1 MKILQV
7 VDSLNIGGAEKM
19 CVQLANLMYRNGHEV
34 TVLYFIE
41 FEQNLSRLLQE
52 GVKIK
57 HIPRQLR
64 NPMFYKRVANF
75 CQSYDII
82 HIHLRSSAK
91 VMFIAS
97 LFLTK
102 KKSMIFHDHTG
113 SAKLFYETSRGII
126 LKKAIQK
133 FKYVAVYEDLRIRT
147 VEKYKLS
154 IEDTSVISNFV
165 ERRSHLKIKR
175 YDFDI
180 NNLSILVIGNIKPQ
194 KNQLFLIELAKIFID
209 KGIQCFRFHL
219 VGKVQDIAYHQQY
232 LMELKKNN
240 LQDHFK
246 EYANYNDFSEIDLS
260 VNFALMPSLD
270 ESGPLVNIEYILMQL
285 PFLSHGVGNI
295 SLTLAK
301 VLPDIILD
309 HLDAKIWADKIL
321 SNKGLSDAIA
331 QYDQVY
337 NYYFSEEI
345 AYSKWLACYSFFND

>member
-7 VDSLNIGGAEKM
+7 IDSLGIGGAEKM

-34 TVLYFIE
+34 TVLYFME
-41 FEQNLSRLLQE
+41 FEQNLSSLLLE

-64 NPMFYKRVANF
+64 NPLFYKRVASF

-126 LKKAIQK
+126 MRRAIQK
-133 FKYVAVYEDLRIRT
+133 FKYVAVDEDLRMRT
-147 VEKYKLS
+147 VEKYKLLL
-154 IEDTSVISNFV
+154 EDTTVISNFV
-165 ERRSHLKIKR
+165 ERRFDSKIKR

-194 KNQLFLIELAKIFID
+194 KNQLFLVELAKIFIEE
-209 KGIQCFRFHL
+209 GIKSFRFHL
-219 VGKVQDIAYHQQY
+219 VGKVQDVGYYQQY

-246 EYANYNDFSEIDLS
+246 EYTNYNDFSEIDLS

-270 ESGPLVNIEYILMQL
+270 ESGPLVNIEYLLMRL

-301 VLPDIILD
+301 ILPDLILD
-309 HLDAKIWADKIL
+309 HLDAKIWAGKML
-321 SNKGLSDAIA
+321 SDKGLSGLTD

-337 NYYFSEEI
+337 NDYFSEDI
-345 AYSKWLACYSFFND
+345 AYSKWLECYSCFNE